1 MKRRDFLK
9 NSAAMSAA
17 FFLMKDTS
25 NFFSKS
31 AGYDLIVVN
40 NAEPEILVRK
50 AVEELGGMSNFVSNG
65 DIVVVKPNI
74 SWDRV
79 PEQAATTNP
88 QVVAEVVKMC
98 LEAGAKEVKIFDNTL
113 NEARRCY
120 KRSGIEKAASDAG
133 ADVKH
138 VYSRKFKKVSI
149 PEGELVKSWEIYEDV
164 LEADKII
171 NIPVAKH
178 HSLSSVSLAMKNFMG
193 FLGGN
198 RGQIHRNF
206 DIKLTDINTLIK
218 ADLIILDSYR
228 ILLRNGPSGG
238 SLKDVKL
245 TKTIVCGTDPVAV
258 DSYGASLFGLDINT
272 IGFITVAG
280 ERGLGIKDLNKLNI
294 KKIDVQ

>member
-9 NSAAMSAA
+9 NSASMGAA
-17 FFLMKDTS
+17 FLLLKDVS
-25 NFFSKS
+25 VIPKS
-31 AGYDLIVVN
+31 AGYDLVVAK
-40 NAEPEILVRK
+40 NAEPEILVRQ
-50 AVEELGGMSNFVSNG
+50 AVKELGGMNNFVNNG

-88 QVVAEVVKMC
+88 LLVSEVVKMC
-98 LEAGAKEVKIFDNTL
+98 LEAGAKEVKIFDHTL

-120 KRSGIEKAASDAG
+120 KRSGIEKAASEAG

-171 NIPVAKH
+171 NIPIAKH
-178 HSLSSVSLAMKNFMG
+178 HNLCQVSLSMKNYMG
-193 FLGGN
+193 FLGGR
-198 RGQIHRNF
+198 RGQLHRDF
-206 DIKLTDINTLIK
+206 DIKLTDINTFIK

-228 ILLRNGPSGG
+228 MLLRNGPSGG
-238 SLKDVKL
+238 SLNDVKL
-245 TKTIVCGTDPVAV
+245 AKTVVCGTNPVAI
-258 DSYGASLFGLDINT
+258 DSYGANLFGLDVNT
-272 IGFITVAG
+272 IGFIKEASR
-280 ERGLGIKDLNKLNI
+280 RGLGIKDLQKLNI
-294 KKIDVQ
+294 KHIEL

>member
-9 NSAAMSAA
+9 NSAALSAT
-17 FFLMKDTS
+17 FLLAKNTS
-25 NFFSKS
+25 VFPKFANP
-31 AGYDLIVVN
+31 DLVVVR

-50 AVEELGGMSNFVSNG
+50 AVEEFGGMSNFISKG
-65 DIVVVKPNI
+65 DIVVLKPNI

-98 LEAGAKEVKIFDNTL
+98 LESGAKEVKIFDNTL

-120 KRSGIEKAASDAG
+120 KRSEIEKAASEAG

-138 VYSRKFKKVSI
+138 VYSRKFKRVSI

-171 NIPVAKH
+171 NLPIAKH
-178 HSLSSVSLAMKNFMG
+178 HSLCQVSLSMKNYMG
-193 FLGGN
+193 FLGGR
-198 RGQIHRNF
+198 RGQLHRDF
-206 DIKLTDINTLIK
+206 DVKITDINTFVK

-228 ILLRNGPSGG
+228 MLLRNGPSGG
-238 SLKDVKL
+238 SLNDVKL
-245 TKTIVCGTDPVAV
+245 AKTVVCGTDPVAV
-258 DSYGASLFGLDINT
+258 DSYGASLFGFDPNK
-272 IGFITVAG
+272 IGFINVAN

-294 KKIDVQ
+294 KQIDV